1 MKIKLCLLTLVL
13 CLGVTN
19 FMSAQKLEIENIK
32 KEEYIADLKLIKE
45 IIETQHPDPFRF
57 ISKKQWDDS
66 LKKSIEKLEKKSSY
80 LDFLSNLPKIN
91 DGHLSFSAPEE
102 FYTSY
107 VKEKFSYFPIP
118 LLLEENRL
126 FVNIKCAEIPYLSE
140 VTAINSKRTSD
151 IIKQM
156 TDHFQGEGTIKTGI
170 ESRISDDF
178 GSYYCFY
185 LEPYADKFEIEYKVQ
200 SDQKPEKI
208 TLKASNYY
216 DFSYKNSQKSSPVNR
231 AEISGVIDYQ
241 FYKQQLTGKL
251 TINTFDLS
259 EDIAYKNFSDFFKR
273 INKEGYKNVIIDIR
287 NNGGGDPR
295 MAAILYSFISKN
307 NFENIF
313 NYKAKSITLVHPE
326 SLVSSGGSRIN
337 EGEIRD
343 YENFLYQ
350 RFNASGSMFVGNERL
365 KEGML
370 VNFPAD
376 KDTFSGNVYIITGGK
391 TFSAAVY
398 FAKLVQDN
406 KRGVIIGKET
416 GGNANNTFAGYFL
429 NYKLPNTKVILRFS
443 FTDLYFGD
451 NPPKV
456 ATGILPKLEL
466 TLDQILEYWRQ
477 EKDPDVTYILEKLI
491 GSK

>member
-1 MKIKLCLLTLVL
+1 MKIKLCMLTLGL

-19 FMSAQKLEIENIK
+19 FVNAQRLEIEKIK
-32 KEEYIADLKLIKE
+32 KEDYIADLKLIKE

-57 ISKKQWDDS
+57 VSKKQWDNNFNT
-66 LKKSIEKLEKKSSY
+66 SIKNLEKKYSY
-80 LDFLSNLPKIN
+80 LDFLNNLPKIN
-91 DGHLSFSAPEE
+91 DGHLSVSAPEE
-102 FYTSY
+102 FYTTY
-107 VKEKFSYFPIP
+107 IKEKLLYFPIP
-118 LLLEENRL
+118 LLLEGNRL
-126 FVNIKCAEIPYLSE
+126 FVNVKCAEIPYLSE
-140 VTAINSKRTSD
+140 VTAINGKITSD
-151 IIKQM
+151 IIKQISS
-156 TDHFQGEGTIKTGI
+156 HFQGEGTIKTGI
-170 ESRISDDF
+170 ENLISDDF

-185 LEPYADKFEIEYKVQ
+185 MEPYANKFDVEFKDPSGQKSEKV
-200 SDQKPEKI
+200 

-231 AEISGVIDYQ
+231 AEINSTIDYQ
-241 FYKQQLTGKL
+241 FYKEQFTGKL

-259 EDIAYKNFSDFFKR
+259 EDIVYQNISVFFKR

-307 NFENIF
+307 NFENKF
-313 NYKAKSITLVHPE
+313 NYKAKSITLTHPE
-326 SLVSSGGSRIN
+326 ALVRNDGTRIN

-350 RFNASGSMFVGNERL
+350 RFNVSGTMFVGNERL
-365 KEGML
+365 NEG
-370 VNFPAD
+370 VIANFPAD
-376 KDTFSGNVYIITGGK
+376 KDTFSGNVYIITSGK
-391 TFSAAVY
+391 TYSAAVY

-429 NYKLPNTKVILRFS
+429 NYKLPNTKAILRFS

-456 ATGILPKLEL
+456 ATGILPDIEL
-466 TLDQILEYWRQ
+466 TSDQRLDYFRQ